1 MPNTFG
7 SDDYGYPVRQN
18 GTMSIWVCGEVLI
31 DLIPVAAGSSDRAPH
46 VGGGP
51 ANTAKALARLGH
63 EVHFIDGISSDAY
76 GVMSRDELLA
86 DDVKLDLAQTS
97 ELPTALAIVSIDANA
112 SASYEF
118 KLENTATFDFNLD
131 WLPDPSRYKPNVLHI
146 GTLATVIQPGADELY
161 DWALQVAE
169 FAPIVF
175 DPNIRPA
182 VMANRDLYEAA
193 VEKWAAISSVIK
205 VSDDDVAWLFP
216 DASFDDVAERWVR
229 DGAALV
235 VITRGSQG
243 LIGFT
248 ADGAVEV
255 PGVKIEVADTV
266 GAGDTVGAIIVEAMV
281 EKGIMALTG
290 DVLQDVLH
298 RAAKAAGITC
308 SRPGAQPPYK
318 HELK

>member
-1 MPNTFG
+1 
-7 SDDYGYPVRQN
+7 
-18 GTMSIWVCGEVLI
+18 MSIWVCGEVLI
-31 DLIPVAAGSSDRAPH
+31 DLIPDALGSTNRIPH

-63 EVHFIDGISSDAY
+63 DVHFIDGISTDTY
-76 GVMSRDELLA
+76 GEMSRKELL
-86 DDVKLDLAQTS
+86 DDEVRLDLSKTIDK
-97 ELPTALAIVSIDANA
+97 PTCLAIVSLDANGGA
-112 SASYEF
+112 TYEF
-118 KLENTATFDFNLD
+118 EIAGTATFDFDLS
-131 WLPDPSRYKPNVLHI
+131 WLPDPSRYQPNVLHI
-146 GTLATVIQPGADELY
+146 GTLVTVIQPGADVLY

-175 DPNIRPA
+175 DPNIRSV
-182 VMANRDLYEAA
+182 VMNNRDQYEAA

-205 VSDDDVAWLFP
+205 VSDDDLKWLFP
-216 DASFDDVAERWVR
+216 DKSINEVAERWVR

-235 VITRGSQG
+235 VVTRGSEG

-255 PGVKIEVADTV
+255 SGVTITVADTV
-266 GAGDTVGAIIVEAMV
+266 GAGDTVGAIVVEAMV
-281 EKGIMALTG
+281 EKGILNLTG
-290 DVLQDVLH
+290 DVLRETLA
-298 RAAKAAGITC
+298 RAAKAAAITC

>member
-1 MPNTFG
+1 
-7 SDDYGYPVRQN
+7 
-18 GTMSIWVCGEVLI
+18 MSIWVCGEVLI
-31 DLIPVAAGSSDRAPH
+31 DLIPATPGSTDRKPH

-63 EVHFIDGISSDAY
+63 DVHFIDGISTDAY
-76 GVMSRDELLA
+76 GVMSRDELIS
-86 DDVKLDLAQTS
+86 DEVKLDLARTS
-97 ELPTALAIVSIDANA
+97 DLPTALAIVSLDNNG

-118 KLENTATFDFNLD
+118 KLEQTATFDFSLD
-131 WLPDPSRYKPNVLHI
+131 WLPDPSRHKPHVLHI
-146 GTLATVIQPGADELY
+146 GTLVTVIQPGADVLY

-182 VMANRDLYEAA
+182 VMSDRDLYEAA
-193 VEKWAAISSVIK
+193 IEKWAAISSVIK
-205 VSDDDVAWLFP
+205 VSDDDLAWLFP
-216 DASFDDVAERWVR
+216 NISIDDVAERWIN

-235 VITRGSQG
+235 VVTRGSEG

-255 PGVKIEVADTV
+255 PGVKVEVADTV

-281 EKGIMALTG
+281 EKGIISLTG
-290 DVLQDVLH
+290 DVLQEMLH
-298 RAAKAAGITC
+298 RAARAAAITC